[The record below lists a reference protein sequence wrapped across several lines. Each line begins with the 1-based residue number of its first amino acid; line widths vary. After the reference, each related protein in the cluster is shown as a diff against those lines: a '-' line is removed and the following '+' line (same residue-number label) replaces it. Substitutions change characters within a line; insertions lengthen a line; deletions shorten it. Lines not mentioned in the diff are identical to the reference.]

1 MEENNDIE
9 YENDTEENEIKKIKI
24 KQFLINI
31 IIQKKKMKI
40 HLE

>member
-24 KQFLINI
+24 KQFLII
-31 IIQKKKMKI
+31 SLYRKKR
-40 HLE
+40 

>member
-9 YENDTEENEIKKIKI
+9 YDNDTEENEIKKNKNKI
-24 KQFLINI
+24 FFNNI

>member
-1 MEENNDIE
+1 MEENNDIK